1 MGKYIT
7 PMMAIRSHTLL
18 KASLPMDTGNL
29 RYNGTTRA
37 MQGSGFILEVGGHR
51 APYFEYLQ
59 DRTWSKYYD
68 SFENKNFTPVFR
80 YLERALHGSFGGNRF
95 LQKKGVKRLTAK
107 VERDQFRLEFE
118 NTEARDAVATK
129 YGG

>member
-1 MGKYIT
+1 MANYVT
-7 PMMAIRSHTLL
+7 PIMVIRSHTLL

-37 MQGSGFILEVGGHR
+37 MYSNGFQLEVGGHN

-59 DRTWSKYYD
+59 DKTWSKYYNT
-68 SFENKNFTPVFR
+68 FENKNFTPVFR
-80 YLERALHGSFGGNRF
+80 YLERALQGSFGGGRF
-95 LQKKGVKRLTAK
+95 LQRKGVKRLNANI
-107 VERDQFRLEFE
+107 ERNQFRLEFE
-118 NTEARDAVATK
+118 NTEARNAVASK